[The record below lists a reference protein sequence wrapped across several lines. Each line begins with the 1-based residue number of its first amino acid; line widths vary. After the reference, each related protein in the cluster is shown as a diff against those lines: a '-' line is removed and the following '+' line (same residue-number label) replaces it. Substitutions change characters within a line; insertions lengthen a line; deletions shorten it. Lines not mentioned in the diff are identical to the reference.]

1 MALFCFIKGENKM
14 TYYHAVIEYKEDDNY
29 IKREVIVYDQLDNIE
44 INEKVKEFKNKTLAT
59 REGYCISSLK
69 ECRLRIFESNKL
81 SEKFQEE
88 LNNKRINMLDVFDF
102 RYYSLADAICYDG
115 IGKEITRRYF

>member
-1 MALFCFIKGENKM
+1 M

-44 INEKVKEFKNKTLAT
+44 INEKGKEFKNKTLAN
-59 REGYCISSLK
+59 RERYCISSLK

-81 SEKFQEE
+81 SKKFQEE
-88 LNNKRINMLDVFDF
+88 LNNKRINMPDVFDF
-102 RYYSLADAICYDG
+102 RYYSLADAICNN
-115 IGKEITRRYF
+115 RF